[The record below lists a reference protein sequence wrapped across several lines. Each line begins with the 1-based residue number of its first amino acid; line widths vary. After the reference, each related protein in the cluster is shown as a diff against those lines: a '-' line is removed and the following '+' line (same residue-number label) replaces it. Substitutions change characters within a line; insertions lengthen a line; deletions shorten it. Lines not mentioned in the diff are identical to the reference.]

1 MLRLRSPMLCC
12 MWLLAS
18 SAFVM
23 SAHAELPSLRPLQT
37 LSPRSS
43 EFNEDSC
50 PAFGHAVAV
59 SGDIALVGMPRTAGV
74 GTGDPHDLFGRVAVY
89 SRGADRVWKRTGT
102 LLGHGGLF
110 GYAISFRG
118 AVAAIASSY
127 DVHIFKF
134 QSTTRKWTLLRRL
147 IRNRDIS
154 SIDYQDGRLVVSGSD
169 SAEVYEID
177 AAGNV
182 LRQSRLTASTD
193 IGEVFGFDVA
203 MAGNTIVVGAPGLNP
218 TDSGEAPPPGAAYV
232 FKLIDGQWRLRQK
245 LVPPD
250 PQVWELFGYS
260 VAIDKG
266 MIIVG
271 APGGAPLG
279 AGYVYTPEAGIWKLR
294 TKIHPTP
301 LQEPLYSSFGLHI
314 AMFNTRVAVTAVSHR
329 PPPTPSDL
337 YSAVIFAYERSG
349 SDLRVFAVARP
360 ESGLRIAGPGQPVT
374 IFGMT
379 LVGGSPLAQCGIAI
393 TYDLRQTAP

>member
-1 MLRLRSPMLCC
+1 

-37 LSPRSS
+37 LSPLSS

-50 PAFGHAVAV
+50 PAFGYAVAV

-110 GYAISFRG
+110 GSAISFRG

-147 IRNRDIS
+147 IRNVDIS
-154 SIDYQDGRLVVSGSD
+154 SIDYQDGRLVVSGSGA
-169 SAEVYEID
+169 AEVYQID
-177 AAGNV
+177 TAGNV

-193 IGEVFGFDVA
+193 IGEAFGADVA
-203 MAGNTIVVGAPGLNP
+203 MAGDTIVVGAPNFVPG
-218 TDSGEAPPPGAAYV
+218 APDQPGPGAAYV
-232 FKLIDGQWRLRQK
+232 FKLIDGQWRQRQK

-250 PQVWELFGYS
+250 PQEPDTFGFS

-271 APGGAPLG
+271 SPGGAPLG

-294 TKIHPTP
+294 TKLHPTL
-301 LQEPLYSSFGLHI
+301 LQEPSYSSFGLHI
-314 AMFNTRVAVTAVSHR
+314 AMFDTRVAVTAVSHR
-329 PPPTPSDL
+329 PPPTPGDL

-360 ESGLRIAGPGQPVT
+360 ESGLRIAGPGQPVS

-393 TYDLRQTAP
+393 TYDLRQSPP